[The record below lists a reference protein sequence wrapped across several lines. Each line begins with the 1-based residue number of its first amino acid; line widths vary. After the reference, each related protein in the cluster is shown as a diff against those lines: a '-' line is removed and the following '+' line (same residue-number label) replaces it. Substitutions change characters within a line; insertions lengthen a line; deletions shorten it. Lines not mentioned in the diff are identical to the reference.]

1 MSNTAVIQLHQ
12 RETFERNVTRAV
24 VAGVGAGVMA
34 WLTTRAQVPVPL
46 SFLALVGTSL
56 AFVRGTRVDRLLLSA
71 GALMLPALPWVL
83 GLSASWS
90 VALAG
95 AAAGAIMARARVAE
109 KGTEGTVAAERPGTA
124 HLVGTAVATA
134 GLAMAGTE
142 VARILSAR
150 MTDVDTPV
158 LINFAVSGAVISLFA
173 GIGSLATHLALKSD
187 PVEAKAEELV
197 PTLSGEFATQL
208 RKALTSYR
216 GSGLQLAALPREPAR
231 EELAQ
236 TLQRLMKDATAL
248 VAEWSGVEASVQES
262 AQADLQKEIDELAH
276 GAKTAR
282 DPVARQQLDEAARSL
297 GEELERLGEVRLKRE
312 RVLAK
317 VRAQVALLERARV
330 ALIGMRS
337 SHATVRAAEM
347 SAVTRKLNALA
358 LGQADEARLAH
369 EVATSAE
376 LAAHEATV
384 LEGEAR
390 ARIQGARGDERGEL
404 LAVAPVSSGPEDL
417 SPAAPTTKVRD

>member
-1 MSNTAVIQLHQ
+1 
-12 RETFERNVTRAV
+12 
-24 VAGVGAGVMA
+24 
-34 WLTTRAQVPVPL
+34 
-46 SFLALVGTSL
+46 
-56 AFVRGTRVDRLLLSA
+56 
-71 GALMLPALPWVL
+71 
-83 GLSASWS
+83 
-90 VALAG
+90 
-95 AAAGAIMARARVAE
+95 
-109 KGTEGTVAAERPGTA
+109 
-124 HLVGTAVATA
+124 
-134 GLAMAGTE
+134 
-142 VARILSAR
+142 

-197 PTLSGEFATQL
+197 PSLSGEFATQL

-390 ARIQGARGDERGEL
+390 ARIQGARGEL
-404 LAVAPVSSGPEDL
+404 VAVVPVSAGPDDDL
-417 SPAAPTTKVRD
+417 APTTTKVKD